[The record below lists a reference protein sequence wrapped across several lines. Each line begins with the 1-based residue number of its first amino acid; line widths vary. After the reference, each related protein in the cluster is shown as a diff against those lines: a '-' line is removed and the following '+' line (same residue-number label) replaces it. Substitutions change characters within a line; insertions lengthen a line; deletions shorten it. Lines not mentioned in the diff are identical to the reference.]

1 MVELA
6 VATGIP
12 PAVWADEGEQAIVT
26 ALHVLQRATSR
37 HKAGPQMS
45 G

>member
-12 PAVWADEGEQAIVT
+12 PAVWAAESDWTIAT
-26 ALHVLQRATSR
+26 ALAVLADQAAALKRR
-37 HKAGPQMS
+37 
-45 G
+45 